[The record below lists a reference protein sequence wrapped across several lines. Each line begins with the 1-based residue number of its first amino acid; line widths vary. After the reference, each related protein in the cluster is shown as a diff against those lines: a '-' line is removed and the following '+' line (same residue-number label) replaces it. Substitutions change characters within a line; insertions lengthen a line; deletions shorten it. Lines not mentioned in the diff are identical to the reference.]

1 MRACKCQLFTDKGSC
16 RLPKRLNYC
25 VYHYNTSLKF
35 TQQQIRY
42 FRCLTSDLITCSSP
56 NTRTSLT
63 PGTHVPQGYSSCV
76 CVCVVRFPNSNESA
90 TKNYGSPQRC
100 SRLINNSF
108 FGSTACLQRYRI
120 RVAAVMVTIFLVL
133 LTSANT
139 LDKSRHF
146 ELVTFLNRRHY
157 RDV

>member
-1 MRACKCQLFTDKGSC
+1 MYLVKLARYLTWPHHRLTALLYFYMCACKCQLFTDKGSC

-35 TQQQIRY
+35 TQLQIRY

-56 NTRTSLT
+56 NTCTSLT

-108 FGSTACLQRYRI
+108 
-120 RVAAVMVTIFLVL
+120 LVVQPVCKD
-133 LTSANT
+133 TE
-139 LDKSRHF
+139 F
-146 ELVTFLNRRHY
+146 EWQP
-157 RDV
+157 